1 MDNFKTDNFK
11 TAPKIAKN
19 LIPAYMAKI
28 RVKGLCYFCDEP
40 FTQTHSLTHKK
51 FQKHVLEMNDDG
63 ELQSS
68 DSEMHATDA
77 DMKEPKT
84 SINALTGVADFSTMR
99 ITGYHNKRPI
109 HVLIDS
115 GSTHNFLD
123 INVAKKFG

>member
-1 MDNFKTDNFK
+1 
-11 TAPKIAKN
+11 
-19 LIPAYMAKI
+19 MAKI
-28 RVKGLCYFCDEP
+28 RAKGLCYFCDEP
-40 FTQTHSLTHKK
+40 FTQTHSLTRKK
-51 FQKHVLEMNDDG
+51 FQIHVLEMNDEDE

-77 DMKEPKT
+77 DMKESKT
-84 SINALTGVADFSTMR
+84 SMNALTGVADFSTMR

-115 GSTHNFLD
+115 GSTHNFFD